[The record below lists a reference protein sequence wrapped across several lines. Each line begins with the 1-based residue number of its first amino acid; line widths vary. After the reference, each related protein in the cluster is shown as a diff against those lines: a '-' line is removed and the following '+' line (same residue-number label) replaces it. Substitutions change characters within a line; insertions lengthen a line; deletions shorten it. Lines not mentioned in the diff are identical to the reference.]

1 MKFIPLLFVI
11 SIIACTKTSG
21 TEDPPANAGN
31 SYTVTIFSNGYANPD
46 ADINGNGSIDETGLH
61 NWTSNKS
68 IIKTYLV
75 FATKGKLKVSI
86 KAKSPESNSTVAV
99 SIGSKKIEVAVAQN
113 ADYTTIAVGDFD
125 ITETGYLHIDIQGV
139 KKSGTYFPDLVS
151 FVFSGAAAEGIKYN
165 KSAYRGAA
173 STHLWYTFPP
183 TDEVEWFYNEV
194 KVPAGYDN
202 LNAYYMVN
210 GFDDG
215 YFGIQV
221 NSATE
226 RRILFAVWSNYN
238 TDNPNEIPTEYEVK
252 LLENGSDDILSEPFG
267 GEGSGGHSYLK
278 FNWKTETIYRF
289 LVHAEASGADKTI
302 FTGYYFAPEN
312 NEWRMIASWEKPKT
326 GAKLLS
332 GLYSFVENFWDNG
345 DDAFKAYYGNQWI
358 KTKQQEW
365 KELTQCSITTTASEE
380 NHQRYDWGGGAEGN
394 WLYMFSGGFNEVGI
408 SKPYDLYSRNAVGT
422 VPDISNLP

>member
-1 MKFIPLLFVI
+1 MKFILQLFFI
-11 SIIACTKTSG
+11 SIIACTKSSG
-21 TEDPPANAGN
+21 PEAPPGNTGN
-31 SYTVTIFSNGYANPD
+31 SYNVTLFSNGYVNPD
-46 ADINGNGSIDETGLH
+46 ADINGNGNIDETGLH
-61 NWTSNKS
+61 NWTSDKS
-68 IIKTYLV
+68 SIKTYGV
-75 FATKGKLKVSI
+75 FAVKGKLKVSI
-86 KAKSPESNSTVAV
+86 KAKSPESNSTVAI
-99 SIGSKKIEVAVAQN
+99 SIGGKKIEVAVAQSV
-113 ADYTTIAVGDFD
+113 DYTTITAGEFD
-125 ITETGYLHIDIQGV
+125 ITETGYQHIDMQGV
-139 KKSGTYFPDLVS
+139 KKSGTYFPDVAY
-151 FVFSGAAAEGIKYN
+151 FVLYGAAAEGIKYN

-173 STHLWYTFPP
+173 STHLWYTFLP

-194 KVPAGYDN
+194 RVPAAYDN

-210 GFDDG
+210 GFDGG

-221 NSATE
+221 NSPTE

-238 TDNPNEIPTEYEVK
+238 ADNPNEIPADYDVK
-252 LLENGSDDILSEPFG
+252 LLKNGSEDVLSEPFG

-278 FNWKTETIYRF
+278 FNWKTETVYKF
-289 LVHAEASGADKTI
+289 LVHTEASGTDKTI
-302 FTGYYFAPEN
+302 YTGYYFAPEN

-358 KTKQQEW
+358 KTKQLEW
-365 KELTQCSITTTASEE
+365 KELTECSITTTASEE
-380 NHQRYDWGGGAEGN
+380 KHQRYDWGGGAEGN
-394 WLYMFSGGFNEVGI
+394 WFYVFSGGFQQVTT